1 MSAKSVALTPDLGY
15 RVGLDAMSP
24 AISAHEP
31 LLELFRRHGSIR
43 VDTPILQPA
52 SLFLELSGENI
63 RRRLFVTQDGEGGEF
78 CLRPEHTIPVCVE
91 HVRSGRVAGEYCYL
105 GPVFRQR
112 SGEASEFAQAGIE
125 SIGREDPVAAD
136 AEVFAV
142 AIEAL
147 SLYSGRDYEVTV
159 GDMGLLDALLTAL
172 SVDAA
177 TRRRLVRQLASG
189 QAADTALA
197 EEPRHPASDYAGL
210 LAAIEGQDPRA
221 AKAFVEDVISIAGI
235 SAVGGRSAAEI
246 AERFLSRAS
255 NRSGGIGAKA
265 RAVLQSYLSIRGDL
279 GSAAR
284 AIREVASNAGLDLAP
299 AIGRFEARTG
309 EMERRGVALDR
320 VRFAADS
327 VRNMDYYTGFT
338 FEVHDRA
345 QPPGRFVIAGG
356 RYDTLLEQLGAGR
369 PSLAVGCSFWLDR
382 LAGAG
387 A

>member
-1 MSAKSVALTPDLGY
+1 MSS
-15 RVGLDAMSP
+15 
-24 AISAHEP
+24 AISAHES
-31 LLELFRRHGSIR
+31 LLALFQRRGSTL

-52 SLFLELSGENI
+52 NLFLELSGENI

-105 GPVFRQR
+105 GPVFRHR
-112 SGEASEFAQAGIE
+112 SGEASEFTQAGIE

-142 AIEAL
+142 AMEAL
-147 SLYSGRDYEVTV
+147 SLYGGRSFDITV
-159 GDMGLLDALLTAL
+159 GDMGLFDALLDAL
-172 SVDAA
+172 SVDAS

-189 QAADTALA
+189 QAADAVLA
-197 EEPRHPASDYAGL
+197 EDPRPASSDYAGL
-210 LAAIEGQDPRA
+210 LAAIDGQDPRA

-235 SAVGGRSAAEI
+235 SAIGGRSAAEI

-255 NRSGGIGAKA
+255 NRSGGVGATA
-265 RAVLQSYLSIRGDL
+265 RGVLQGYLAIRGDL
-279 GSAAR
+279 AHAAR
-284 AIREVASNAGLDLAP
+284 AIRQVASDAGLDLAA
-299 AIGRFEARTG
+299 AIARFEARTAA
-309 EMERRGVALDR
+309 MERRGVPLDN

-345 QPPGRFVIAGG
+345 QPAGRFVIAGG
-356 RYDTLLEQLGAGR
+356 RYDSLLEQLGAGR